1 MIILA
6 SGSPR
11 RKELMKFITDDFKIM
26 VSDADED
33 VEKNMSP
40 EELTMLLSK
49 RKADAVKVL
58 VSEEDVIISAD
69 TVVSIDGKI
78 LGKPIDKQDAFNT
91 LKNLS
96 GKTHNVITGVTVS
109 KGENYETFSVTT
121 DVLFYELTDDEINLY
136 LEKDEYK
143 DKAGSYGIQ
152 GFGGLFVEKITGD
165 YNNVVGLPVAE
176 LYRKMT
182 NKKWL

>member
-11 RKELMKFITDDFKIM
+11 RKELMKLITDDFKIV

-33 VEKNMSP
+33 VEENMSP
-40 EELTMLLSK
+40 TELTMLLSK
-49 RKADAVKVL
+49 RKADAVKSL
-58 VSEEDVIISAD
+58 VSKEDVVISAD
-69 TVVSIDGKI
+69 TVVSVDGKI